1 MRTGTRAVIAVFFA
15 VFFVTV
21 VLAIDKNFH
30 DAPDSTKDMK
40 NPFAGQQAAIDAGK
54 TLYARNCLACHGKV
68 GKGTGN
74 VPSLVDGKLKGVASG
89 EIFWFVT
96 QGDKD
101 NGMPSWAFLPE
112 NDRWQIVTYVQA
124 MAAGTA
130 GGAAKT
136 TPAEHEVSQPK
147 VADKS
152 PTAPFTDFRFEA
164 PGTTRKITPAD
175 LPEPFVTKSAENGP
189 ELVERPANA
198 WPVAPAGFK
207 VELYAVGLDNPRLL
221 RTAPN
226 GDIFLAESDSG
237 RIRVFR
243 GMTGEGKP
251 EQMQVFASGL
261 KQPYG
266 IAFYPPGPDPQWI
279 YIGNSNEVIRF
290 PYHNGDLK
298 ASGESQHIAGLPNGG
313 GHWTRPLDFSPDG
326 KRMFVAVGSGSNVD
340 DPDTHPGEK
349 NRADILVCDP
359 ASWTLSVYAY

>member
-89 EIFWFVT
+89 EVFWFVT

-112 NDRWQIVTYVQA
+112 DKRWQIVSYVEA
-124 MAAGTA
+124 LASG
-130 GGAAKT
+130 
-136 TPAEHEVSQPK
+136 K
-147 VADKS
+147 VATSASSGPAPPAPAASSTAKLKDAS
-152 PTAPFTDFRFEA
+152 PQAPFTDFRYES
-164 PGTTRKITPAD
+164 PGTIRKITAND
-175 LPEPFVTKSAENGP
+175 LPQPFATQSAENGA
-189 ELVERPANA
+189 ELVARPDNV
-198 WPVAPAGFK
+198 WPVAPEGFK
-207 VELYAVGLDNPRLL
+207 VELYATGLENPRWL

-226 GDIFLAESDSG
+226 GDIFLAESDAG

-243 GMTGEGKP
+243 GMTGDGKP
-251 EQMQVFASGL
+251 QQTEVFATGL

-266 IAFYPPGPDPQWI
+266 VAF
-279 YIGNSNEVIRF
+279 
-290 PYHNGDLK
+290 
-298 ASGESQHIAGLPNGG
+298 
-313 GHWTRPLDFSPDG
+313 
-326 KRMFVAVGSGSNVD
+326 
-340 DPDTHPGEK
+340 
-349 NRADILVCDP
+349 
-359 ASWTLSVYAY
+359 